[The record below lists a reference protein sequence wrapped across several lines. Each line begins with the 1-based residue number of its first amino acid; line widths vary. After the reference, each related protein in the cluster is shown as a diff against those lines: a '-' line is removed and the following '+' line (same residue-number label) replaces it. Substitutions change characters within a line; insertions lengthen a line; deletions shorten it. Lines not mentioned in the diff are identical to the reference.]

1 MFSTKIHI
9 ASCIFF
15 LFKTQRITYG
25 RKTAELKTHQIEER
39 LKEIKKEENTLA
51 ETLKELE
58 KSNYENSVKL
68 HNDLQNELKQVNF
81 WKY

>member
-1 MFSTKIHI
+1 M
-9 ASCIFF
+9 
-15 LFKTQRITYG
+15 TYG

-68 HNDLQNELKQVNF
+68 HKDLQNELKQVIF
-81 WKY
+81 LKY